1 MGEQLPTV
9 SLEALQ
15 SAGNT
20 LERHG
25 LIDVDV
31 PGLLELTG
39 VTQAGTPTASG
50 LSDFDYQQLSNLSM
64 GFKDLNQLCT
74 VNKVPIPSEIME
86 HFNHIKCH
94 CMMGLFPEIGRAWLT
109 IDTDLYIWTYENA
122 RDVAYFDGLSQ
133 VIISVGLVTPKP
145 GLFVA
150 DVKYLLILTTPI
162 EIVVLGVT
170 FGDANNGTPNRSLSG
185 QNSEEMQLMHTPIF
199 VLNTDNVAIM
209 CVQGTDDGRIFLGG
223 RDGCLYEVSYQA
235 ESNWF
240 GKRCRKINH
249 SQGLMSHLVPGIF
262 KIFSETDSVEKI
274 TVDNTRNL
282 LYVLMSKGSIEAW
295 DLGKDAGSTR
305 RIARLS
311 YKEIISSAS
320 MILRTIDTAVFHPI
334 TAICPLTL
342 DDSSSLHLVAI
353 AESGVRFYFST
364 VPLHLHG
371 FYIQQQQL
379 LQQQQLQ
386 QQQSLFQQQQ
396 QQLQLQQQQQ
406 QQQQMHQQH
415 QPHQPQQPSQPS
427 PQQQLGASPNQ
438 EFQQNAN
445 LPEPP
450 QGKPQGLYLLHVR
463 VPPGITGNLLLTK
476 PKLVHSAHYI
486 QGSLLMIS
494 RQQQDQ
500 DLLTCLSS
508 EQFQSQ
514 HNLVESTTY
523 MPLDGQVWA
532 IADVMRKDRV
542 SITTPLRKAQNPRK
556 VALLTNQGV
565 HIVSILQSVDILQ
578 QLLVGCHGPHNEAV
592 KMYFSKQTEPEAC
605 ATALLLA
612 CRESFRGTEVGD
624 WATQSFIL
632 YGGEPYFDAPI
643 VSDNRQLGFSSPIA
657 GGGGY
662 GAMDSSVQQQHHHHN
677 ANFLGPS
684 GRLFAS
690 STPYSTP
697 GSGGRGGMVSP
708 VLRQQQQQQQHPSVY
723 GAANVN
729 NNNETVDASLFH
741 YSAKHAGLYLYMSR
755 MLRCIWRKPCVDE
768 RLYSTISQQDC
779 VVLLEDLYAIRRFL
793 ENVTV
798 SNLLGYTGGGGRSNG
813 TSLKP
818 NVGSLGS
825 AFSQGQSGLLHGST
839 DRGAGFGSS
848 VLSSQPGYSIGG
860 AGYGYPQGNA
870 AVVSQKHC
878 TEEALVEER
887 KSLEALVRLI
897 KQACEV
903 IGLWKVICEH
913 QCHLLVGKLT
923 KEEQSVLQGC
933 TFRDLILS
941 RIDVCGLL
949 IVTLINSYLA
959 DNASV
964 GSISSKLREVC
975 PTLYRQEDAVSHK
988 ATEIL
993 LLSRGCTDRDK
1004 KEERLRTALQL
1015 CKSAAPNLPLG
1026 ALCQQFVS
1034 AGFYTGVIELCTVCA
1049 AKSDPNEAGLL
1060 FYRNN
1065 EAMDNQEGFV
1075 AFQNRMSWYKEVKVM
1090 LDYVYDTAGGNGGGG
1105 AGGGGGGN
1113 GGGGGAQQPKPDS
1126 IYPSL
1131 EDDELLQDRA
1141 AGNQEVLQIIGQ
1153 ALQSTD
1159 PLLHIALYEWLLSK
1173 DLFAELLE
1181 ITEPSLGVFLSRAM
1195 ARTPENLVLA
1205 DLLWKYH
1212 ERNGQHAAAAR
1223 ILDKL
1228 ANVAS
1233 DSINLQQ
1240 RIEYLARAVMCMRS
1254 ESVGF
1259 SAHNGVLLKDL
1270 EDKLEVAQIQR
1281 QVYDALA
1288 LLTHHTD
1295 ERYDALKLL
1304 DSNLYNLTQLYSDFA
1319 EQYELWECKLTIL
1332 NCSHHNDPL
1341 LIESVW
1347 THILDRE
1354 LQGRDSCAER
1364 CRRLLAKVKSLA
1376 LEYDSSGCCFP
1387 LAFIVREVEI
1397 RCFRLGMHSSPVPDA
1412 LIEMNLDIEEL
1423 LNIYSRLVSMNERIW
1438 VTENDELYLI
1448 RSTAGLLSLIVNQPK
1463 LIPFKDRRK
1472 VMSKSQDL
1480 ISAALNILYTKPDTQ
1495 PLIDVFRDTQSKLQR
1510 IL

>member
-1 MGEQLPTV
+1 MGEQPTV

-25 LIDVDV
+25 SIDADV

-50 LSDFDYQQLSNLSM
+50 LSDFDYQQLANLSM

-170 FGDANNGTPNRSLSG
+170 FGDANSGTPNRSMTASQG
-185 QNSEEMQLMHTPIF
+185 TEEMQLMHTPIF

-209 CVQGTDDGRIFLGG
+209 CVQGTEDGRIFLGG
-223 RDGCLYEVSYQA
+223 RDGCLYEVAYQA

-262 KIFSETDSVEKI
+262 KIFTETDSVEKI
-274 TVDNTRNL
+274 VVDNTRNL

-295 DLGKDAGSTR
+295 DIGKDAGSTR

-311 YKEIISSAS
+311 YKDIIASAS
-320 MILRTIDTAVFHPI
+320 AILRTIDPSVFHPI
-334 TAICPLTL
+334 TAICPLTAE
-342 DDSSSLHLVAI
+342 DSSSLHLVAI

-371 FYIQQQQL
+371 FYIQQQQM
-379 LQQQQLQ
+379 
-386 QQQSLFQQQQ
+386 
-396 QQLQLQQQQQ
+396 LQQQQQ
-406 QQQQMHQQH
+406 QQQLLLQ
-415 QPHQPQQPSQPS
+415 
-427 PQQQLGASPNQ
+427 QQQLQMQQQQTPLSLQQQQQQQQNLAANQ
-438 EFQQNAN
+438 ALQQQNAN

-450 QGKPQGLYLLHVR
+450 QSKPQGLYLLHVR
-463 VPPGITGNLLLTK
+463 VPPGTTGNLLLTK
-476 PKLVHSAHYI
+476 PKLVHSAHYVK
-486 QGSLLMIS
+486 GSLLLIS

-500 DLLTCLSS
+500 DMLTCLSS

-514 HNLVESTTY
+514 LNLVESTTY

-532 IADVMRKDRV
+532 IADVLRKDRV
-542 SITTPLRKAQNPRK
+542 SISTPLRTAQNPRK

-578 QLLVGCHGPHNEAV
+578 QLLVGCHGPHNDAV
-592 KMYFSKQTEPEAC
+592 KTYFSKQTEPEAC

-612 CRESFRGTEVGD
+612 CRESFRGTELGD
-624 WATQSFIL
+624 WAAQAFVL
-632 YGGEPYFDAPI
+632 YGGEPYFDAAI
-643 VSDNRQLGFSSPIA
+643 VSDNRQLGFNSPIA
-657 GGGGY
+657 GAGGY
-662 GAMDSSVQQQHHHHN
+662 GGGAMDSTVPHN
-677 ANFLGPS
+677 ANFGPG
-684 GRLFAS
+684 GRLFA

-697 GSGGRGGMVSP
+697 GRGGMVSP
-708 VLRQQQQQQQHPSVY
+708 VHQQHHPHQQHQQQQHPSMYV
-723 GAANVN
+723 GGSPQQNLN
-729 NNNETVDASLFH
+729 NNNETADGALFH

-755 MLRCIWRKPCVDE
+755 VLRCIWRKPCVDE

-798 SNLLGYTGGGGRSNG
+798 SNLLGYTGGRSNG
-813 TSLKP
+813 TS
-818 NVGSLGS
+818 VRAGSLGS
-825 AFSQGQSGLLHGST
+825 SFAQGQSGLLVGGERGGYGS
-839 DRGAGFGSS
+839 FM
-848 VLSSQPGYSIGG
+848 SSQPGYSIGG
-860 AGYGYPQGNA
+860 GAGGAAYAQTNA
-870 AVVSQKHC
+870 AISQKNC
-878 TEEALVEER
+878 TEEAMLEER

-903 IGLWKVICEH
+903 VGLWKVICEH

-923 KEEQSVLQGC
+923 KEEQSILQAC

-975 PTLYRQEDAVSHK
+975 PTLYRHEDAVSHK

-1015 CKSAAPNLPLG
+1015 CKSAAPNLPLA

-1034 AGFYTGVIELCTVCA
+1034 AGFYSGVIELCTVCA
-1049 AKSDPNEAGLL
+1049 AKSDPNEVGLQ

-1065 EAMDNQEGFV
+1065 EAMDNQEGFL
-1075 AFQNRMSWYKEVKVM
+1075 AFQSRMNWYSEVKVM
-1090 LDYVYDTAGGNGGGG
+1090 LDNVYEVAGGNGSGAG
-1105 AGGGGGGN
+1105 AGG
-1113 GGGGGAQQPKPDS
+1113 QQPKPDS
-1126 IYPSL
+1126 IYPTMD
-1131 EDDELLQDRA
+1131 DDEQQERA
-1141 AGNQEVLQIIGQ
+1141 VAGNQEVLTIIGQ
-1153 ALQSTD
+1153 SLQSTD
-1159 PLLHIALYEWLLSK
+1159 QLLHIAIYEWLLSK
-1173 DLFAELLE
+1173 NLLAELLE

-1195 ARTPENLVLA
+1195 ARTPDNLIVA

-1212 ERNGQHAAAAR
+1212 ERNGQHAAAAK

-1288 LLTHHTD
+1288 LLTQRSN
-1295 ERYDALKLL
+1295 EQYDALKLL

-1354 LQGRDSCAER
+1354 LQGRESCAER

-1397 RCFRLGMHSSPVPDA
+1397 RCFRLGMFNSPVPEA

-1423 LNIYSRLVSMNERIW
+1423 LNIYSRLVSMNERVW
-1438 VTENDELYLI
+1438 VTEEDELYLI
-1448 RSTAGLLSLIVNQPK
+1448 RSTSALLSLIVNQPK
-1463 LIPFKDRRK
+1463 LVPLKDRRK
-1472 VMSKSQDL
+1472 VMAKSQDL
-1480 ISAALNILYTKPDTQ
+1480 IAAALNILYTKPDTQ

>member
-1 MGEQLPTV
+1 MSEQPTV

-25 LIDVDV
+25 SIDSDV

-170 FGDANNGTPNRSLSG
+170 FGDANSGTPNRSMSAAQG
-185 QNSEEMQLMHTPIF
+185 SEEMQLMHTPIF

-209 CVQGTDDGRIFLGG
+209 CVQGTDDGRILLGG
-223 RDGCLYEVSYQA
+223 RDGCLYEVAYQA

-262 KIFSETDSVEKI
+262 KIFTETDSVEKI
-274 TVDNTRNL
+274 AVDNTRNL
-282 LYVLMSKGSIEAW
+282 LYVLMSKGSIETW
-295 DLGKDAGSTR
+295 DLGKDASSTR

-311 YKEIISSAS
+311 YKDIISSAS
-320 MILRTIDTAVFHPI
+320 TILRTIDPSVFHPI
-334 TAICPLTL
+334 TAICPLTSE
-342 DDSSSLHLVAI
+342 DSSSLHLVAI

-371 FYIQQQQL
+371 FYIQQQQMM
-379 LQQQQLQ
+379 
-386 QQQSLFQQQQ
+386 
-396 QQLQLQQQQQ
+396 QQQQQ
-406 QQQQMHQQH
+406 QQQLLLQQ
-415 QPHQPQQPSQPS
+415 
-427 PQQQLGASPNQ
+427 QQQLQMQQQQTPQTLQQQGLSNQ
-438 EFQQNAN
+438 AIQQQNANAN

-450 QGKPQGLYLLHVR
+450 QSKPQGLYLLHVR
-463 VPPGITGNLLLTK
+463 VPPGTTGNLLLTK
-476 PKLVHSAHYI
+476 PKLVHSAHYAK
-486 QGSLLMIS
+486 GSLLMIS
-494 RQQQDQ
+494 KQQQDQ

-514 HNLVESTTY
+514 LNLVESTTY

-532 IADVMRKDRV
+532 IADVLRKDRV
-542 SITTPLRKAQNPRK
+542 SISTPLRTAQNPRK

-578 QLLVGCHGPHNEAV
+578 QLLVGCHGPHNESV
-592 KMYFSKQTEPEAC
+592 KTYFSKQTEPEAC

-612 CRESFRGTEVGD
+612 CRESFRSTELGD
-624 WATQSFIL
+624 WATQAFVL
-632 YGGEPYFDAPI
+632 YGGEPFFDAAI
-643 VSDNRQLGFSSPIA
+643 VSDNRQLLGFNSPISGA
-657 GGGGY
+657 AYGS
-662 GAMDSSVQQQHHHHN
+662 GAMDSTVQHN
-677 ANFLGPS
+677 ANVGPG
-684 GRLFAS
+684 GRLFA

-697 GSGGRGGMVSP
+697 GRGMVSP
-708 VLRQQQQQQQHPSVY
+708 VHQQHGHHPHQQQHPSVY
-723 GAANVN
+723 VGGSSAQNLN
-729 NNNETVDASLFH
+729 NNNETADGSLFH

-755 MLRCIWRKPCVDE
+755 MLRCIWRKPCVDD

-779 VVLLEDLYAIRRFL
+779 IVLLEDLYAIRRFL

-798 SNLLGYTGGGGRSNG
+798 SNLLGYTGGRSNG
-813 TSLKP
+813 TSVRP
-818 NVGSLGS
+818 NVGSLS
-825 AFSQGQSGLLHGST
+825 SSFAQGQSGLVLSGAAERGGYGS
-839 DRGAGFGSS
+839 FM
-848 VLSSQPGYSIGG
+848 SSQPGYSIG
-860 AGYGYPQGNA
+860 AGGVGYPPTNA
-870 AVVSQKHC
+870 GISQKNC
-878 TEEALVEER
+878 TEEALLEER

-903 IGLWKVICEH
+903 VGLWKVICEH

-923 KEEQSVLQGC
+923 REEQSILQAC

-975 PTLYRQEDAVSHK
+975 PTLYRHEDAVSHK

-993 LLSRGCTDRDK
+993 LLSRGCNDRDK

-1015 CKSAAPNLPLG
+1015 CKSAAPNLPL
-1026 ALCQQFVS
+1026 ATLCQQFVS
-1034 AGFYTGVIELCTVCA
+1034 SGFYSGVIELCTVCA
-1049 AKSDPNEAGLL
+1049 AKSDPNEVGLQ

-1065 EAMDNQEGFV
+1065 EAMDNQEGFL
-1075 AFQNRMSWYKEVKVM
+1075 AFQNRMNWYNEVKVM
-1090 LDYVYDTAGGNGGGG
+1090 LDNVYEVAGSSGG
-1105 AGGGGGGN
+1105 
-1113 GGGGGAQQPKPDS
+1113 QHPKPDS
-1126 IYPSL
+1126 VYPTM
-1131 EDDELLQDRA
+1131 DDEEQQDRA
-1141 AGNQEVLQIIGQ
+1141 VASNQEVLTIIGQ

-1159 PLLHIALYEWLLSK
+1159 QLLHIAIYEWLLSK
-1173 DLFAELLE
+1173 NLLAELLE

-1195 ARTPENLVLA
+1195 ARTPDNLIVA

-1212 ERNGQHAAAAR
+1212 ERNGQHAAAAK

-1288 LLTHHTD
+1288 LLIQHSN

-1397 RCFRLGMHSSPVPDA
+1397 RCFRLGLFNSPVPEA

-1438 VTENDELYLI
+1438 VTEDDELYLI
-1448 RSTAGLLSLIVNQPK
+1448 RSTSALLSIIVNQPR
-1463 LIPFKDRRK
+1463 LVPLKDRRK
-1472 VMSKSQDL
+1472 VMAKSQDL
-1480 ISAALNILYTKPDTQ
+1480 IAAALNILYTKPDTQ
-1495 PLIDVFRDTQSKLQR
+1495 SLIDVFRDTQSKLQR

>member
-1 MGEQLPTV
+1 MGEQLPAV
-9 SLEALQ
+9 SIDALH

-170 FGDANNGTPNRSLSG
+170 FGDANNGTPNRSLSS
-185 QNSEEMQLMHTPIF
+185 QCSEEMQLMHTPIF

-262 KIFSETDSVEKI
+262 KIFTETDSVEKI

-320 MILRTIDTAVFHPI
+320 MILRTIDPAVFHPI
-334 TAICPLTL
+334 TAICPLTSE
-342 DDSSSLHLVAI
+342 DSSSLHLVAI

-379 LQQQQLQ
+379 LQQQQQ
-386 QQQSLFQQQQ
+386 QQQQALFQQQ
-396 QQLQLQQQQQ
+396 
-406 QQQQMHQQH
+406 H
-415 QPHQPQQPSQPS
+415 
-427 PQQQLGASPNQ
+427 
-438 EFQQNAN
+438 
-445 LPEPP
+445 
-450 QGKPQGLYLLHVR
+450 KPQGLYLLHVR
-463 VPPGITGNLLLTK
+463 VPPGITGSLLLTK

-542 SITTPLRKAQNPRK
+542 SISTPLRKAQNPRK

-612 CRESFRGTEVGD
+612 CRESIRGTEVGD
-624 WATQSFIL
+624 WATQAFIL
-632 YGGEPYFDAPI
+632 YGGEPYFDTPMLN
-643 VSDNRQLGFSSPIA
+643 DNRQLGFNSPLS
-657 GGGGY
+657 GGTY
-662 GAMDSSVQQQHHHHN
+662 GSAMDSTVQQN
-677 ANFLGPS
+677 ANFGPG
-684 GRLFAS
+684 GRLFA

-697 GSGGRGGMVSP
+697 GRGMVSP
-708 VLRQQQQQQQHPSVY
+708 VLQQQPRQNTSMY
-723 GAANVN
+723 GGAAPASNLNN
-729 NNNETVDASLFH
+729 NNNETVETTLFH

-755 MLRCIWRKPCVDE
+755 MLRSIWRKPCLDE
-768 RLYSTISQQDC
+768 RFYSSISHQDC

-793 ENVTV
+793 ENVTAN
-798 SNLLGYTGGGGRSNG
+798 NLLGYTGGRSNG
-813 TSLKP
+813 TSVKP
-818 NVGSLGS
+818 NVGSLVTGTVS
-825 AFSQGQSGLLHGST
+825 SFGHGQSGLLLSGGAERVGYGGSL
-839 DRGAGFGSS
+839 
-848 VLSSQPGYSIGG
+848 LSSQPGYSIAGG
-860 AGYGYPQGNA
+860 AGASGYVYPQGNA
-870 AVVSQKHC
+870 VLVQKNC
-878 TEEALVEER
+878 TEEALAEEK
-887 KSLEALVRLI
+887 KSLQALVRLI
-897 KQACEV
+897 KQTCEV
-903 IGLWKVICEH
+903 VGLWKVICEH

-923 KEEQSVLQGC
+923 KDEQVVLQAC
-933 TFRDLILS
+933 TFRDLVLTRS
-941 RIDVCGLL
+941 DVCGLL

-1004 KEERLRTALQL
+1004 KDERLRTALQL
-1015 CKSAAPNLPLG
+1015 CKSAAPNLPL
-1026 ALCQQFVS
+1026 ATLCQQFVS
-1034 AGFYTGVIELCTVCA
+1034 AGFYSGVIELCTVCA

-1065 EAMDNQEGFV
+1065 DAMDNQEGFL
-1075 AFQNRMSWYKEVKVM
+1075 AFQNRMNWYKEVKVM
-1090 LDYVYDTAGGNGGGG
+1090 MDYVYDAAGNGG
-1105 AGGGGGGN
+1105 
-1113 GGGGGAQQPKPDS
+1113 QQPKPDG

-1131 EDDELLQDRA
+1131 DDDEDRVT
-1141 AGNQEVLQIIGQ
+1141 GNQEVLNIIGQ
-1153 ALQSTD
+1153 ALLSTD
-1159 PLLHIALYEWLLSK
+1159 QLLHIAIYEWLLSK
-1173 DLFAELLE
+1173 NLFAELLE

-1195 ARTPENLVLA
+1195 VRTPENLVLA

-1212 ERNGQHAAAAR
+1212 ERNGQHAAAAK

-1228 ANVAS
+1228 ANFAS

-1288 LLTHHTD
+1288 LLTQHTE

-1397 RCFRLGMHSSPVPDA
+1397 RCFRLGMYNSPVPDA
-1412 LIEMNLDIEEL
+1412 LIEMSLDIEEL

-1438 VTENDELYLI
+1438 VTEDDELYLI
-1448 RSTAGLLSLIVNQPK
+1448 RSTSALLSLIVNQPK

>member
-1 MGEQLPTV
+1 RMGEQPTV

-25 LIDVDV
+25 SIDADV

-50 LSDFDYQQLSNLSM
+50 LSDFDYQQLANLSM

-170 FGDANNGTPNRSLSG
+170 FGDANSGTPNRSMTASQG
-185 QNSEEMQLMHTPIF
+185 TEEMQLMHTPIF

-209 CVQGTDDGRIFLGG
+209 CVQGTEDGRIFLGG
-223 RDGCLYEVSYQA
+223 RDGCLYEVAYQA

-262 KIFSETDSVEKI
+262 KIFTETDSVEKI
-274 TVDNTRNL
+274 VVDNTRNL

-295 DLGKDAGSTR
+295 DIGKDAGSTR

-311 YKEIISSAS
+311 YKDIIASAS
-320 MILRTIDTAVFHPI
+320 AILRTIDPSVFHPI
-334 TAICPLTL
+334 TAICPLTAE
-342 DDSSSLHLVAI
+342 DSSSLHLVAI

-371 FYIQQQQL
+371 
-379 LQQQQLQ
+379 
-386 QQQSLFQQQQ
+386 
-396 QQLQLQQQQQ
+396 
-406 QQQQMHQQH
+406 
-415 QPHQPQQPSQPS
+415 
-427 PQQQLGASPNQ
+427 
-438 EFQQNAN
+438 
-445 LPEPP
+445 
-450 QGKPQGLYLLHVR
+450 KPQGLYLLHVR
-463 VPPGITGNLLLTK
+463 VPPGTTGNLLLTK
-476 PKLVHSAHYI
+476 PKLVHSAHYVK
-486 QGSLLMIS
+486 GSLLLIS

-500 DLLTCLSS
+500 DMLTCLSS

-514 HNLVESTTY
+514 LNLVESTTY

-532 IADVMRKDRV
+532 IADVLRKDRV
-542 SITTPLRKAQNPRK
+542 SISTPLRTAQNPRK

-578 QLLVGCHGPHNEAV
+578 QLLVGCHGPHNDAV
-592 KMYFSKQTEPEAC
+592 KTYFSKQTEPEAC

-612 CRESFRGTEVGD
+612 CRESFRGTELGD
-624 WATQSFIL
+624 WAAQAFVL
-632 YGGEPYFDAPI
+632 YGGEPYFDAAI
-643 VSDNRQLGFSSPIA
+643 VSDNRQLGFNSPIA
-657 GGGGY
+657 GAGGY
-662 GAMDSSVQQQHHHHN
+662 GGGAMDSTVPHN
-677 ANFLGPS
+677 ANFGPG

-690 STPYSTP
+690 TPYRRP
-697 GSGGRGGMVSP
+697 GQN
-708 VLRQQQQQQQHPSVY
+708 L
-723 GAANVN
+723 N
-729 NNNETVDASLFH
+729 NNNETADGALFH

-755 MLRCIWRKPCVDE
+755 VLRCIWRKPCVDE

-798 SNLLGYTGGGGRSNG
+798 SNLLGYTGGRSNG
-813 TSLKP
+813 TS
-818 NVGSLGS
+818 VRAGSLGS
-825 AFSQGQSGLLHGST
+825 SFAQGQSGLLVAAYAQT
-839 DRGAGFGSS
+839 
-848 VLSSQPGYSIGG
+848 
-860 AGYGYPQGNA
+860 NA
-870 AVVSQKHC
+870 AISQKNC
-878 TEEALVEER
+878 TEEALLEER

-903 IGLWKVICEH
+903 VGLWKVICEH

-923 KEEQSVLQGC
+923 KEEQSILQAC

-975 PTLYRQEDAVSHK
+975 PTLYRHEDAVSHK

-1015 CKSAAPNLPLG
+1015 CKSAAPNLPLA

-1034 AGFYTGVIELCTVCA
+1034 AGFYSGVIELCTVCA
-1049 AKSDPNEAGLL
+1049 AKSDPNEVGLQ

-1065 EAMDNQEGFV
+1065 EAMDNQEGFL
-1075 AFQNRMSWYKEVKVM
+1075 AFQSRMNWYSEVKVM
-1090 LDYVYDTAGGNGGGG
+1090 LDNVYEVAGGNGSGAG
-1105 AGGGGGGN
+1105 AGG
-1113 GGGGGAQQPKPDS
+1113 QQPKPDS
-1126 IYPSL
+1126 IYPTMD
-1131 EDDELLQDRA
+1131 DDEQQERA
-1141 AGNQEVLQIIGQ
+1141 VAGNQEVLTIIGQ
-1153 ALQSTD
+1153 SLQSTD
-1159 PLLHIALYEWLLSK
+1159 QLLHIAIYEWLLSK
-1173 DLFAELLE
+1173 NLLAELLE

-1195 ARTPENLVLA
+1195 ARTPDNLIVA

-1212 ERNGQHAAAAR
+1212 ERNGQHAAAAK

-1288 LLTHHTD
+1288 LLTQRSN
-1295 ERYDALKLL
+1295 EQYDALKLL

-1354 LQGRDSCAER
+1354 LQGRESCAER

-1397 RCFRLGMHSSPVPDA
+1397 RCFRLGMFNSPVPEA

-1423 LNIYSRLVSMNERIW
+1423 LNIYSRLVSMNERVW
-1438 VTENDELYLI
+1438 VTEEDELYLI
-1448 RSTAGLLSLIVNQPK
+1448 RSTSALLSLIVNQPK
-1463 LIPFKDRRK
+1463 LVPLKDRRK
-1472 VMSKSQDL
+1472 VMAKSQDL
-1480 ISAALNILYTKPDTQ
+1480 IAAALNILYTKPDTQ

>member
-9 SLEALQ
+9 SLDALQ

-20 LERHG
+20 LDRHG
-25 LIDVDV
+25 SIDVEV

-170 FGDANNGTPNRSLSG
+170 FGDANNGTPNRSMSAT
-185 QNSEEMQLMHTPIF
+185 QCCEEMQLMHTPIF

-262 KIFSETDSVEKI
+262 KIFTESDSVEKI
-274 TVDNTRNL
+274 TVDNSRNL

-295 DLGKDAGSTR
+295 ELGKDAGSTR

-320 MILRTIDTAVFHPI
+320 MILRTIDPAVFHPI
-334 TAICPLTL
+334 TAICPLTSE
-342 DDSSSLHLVAI
+342 DSSSLHLVAI
-353 AESGVRFYFST
+353 AESGVRFYFSM

-379 LQQQQLQ
+379 LQQQQQ
-386 QQQSLFQQQQ
+386 QQQLFQQQQ
-396 QQLQLQQQQQ
+396 QQQQFQLLQQQQQ
-406 QQQQMHQQH
+406 QQQQLQQQHQQQQQQQQHQQH
-415 QPHQPQQPSQPS
+415 QQHQQAQQHQQHH
-427 PQQQLGASPNQ
+427 QQQQQSSQQAMQQQNLSNQ
-438 EFQQNAN
+438 EIQQNANAN

-450 QGKPQGLYLLHVR
+450 QSKPQGLYLLHVR
-463 VPPGITGNLLLTK
+463 VPPGITGGLLLTK

-592 KMYFSKQTEPEAC
+592 KMYFNKQTEPEAC

-624 WATQSFIL
+624 WATQAFVL

-643 VSDNRQLGFSSPIA
+643 VNDNRQLGFNSPLS
-657 GGGGY
+657 GGNYG
-662 GAMDSSVQQQHHHHN
+662 GAMDSTVQQN
-677 ANFLGPS
+677 ANFGPS

-690 STPYSTP
+690 TPYSTP
-697 GSGGRGGMVSP
+697 GRGGLMSPVQQRHGQHGTVYGGAASGGN
-708 VLRQQQQQQQHPSVY
+708 L
-723 GAANVN
+723 NN
-729 NNNETVDASLFH
+729 NNNETVESSLFH

-755 MLRCIWRKPCVDE
+755 MLRCIWRKSCVND

-798 SNLLGYTGGGGRSNG
+798 SNLLGYTGGRSNG
-813 TSLKP
+813 GTSVKA
-818 NVGSLGS
+818 NVGSGTAGS
-825 AFSQGQSGLLHGST
+825 SFAHGQTGLLLSGGAERGGYGSL
-839 DRGAGFGSS
+839 
-848 VLSSQPGYSIGG
+848 LSSQPGYSISG
-860 AGYGYPQGNA
+860 AGGYVYPPGHVA
-870 AVVSQKHC
+870 LAQKNC

-903 IGLWKVICEH
+903 VGLWKVICEH

-923 KEEQSVLQGC
+923 KEEQTVLQGC

-941 RIDVCGLL
+941 RLDVCGLL

-1004 KEERLRTALQL
+1004 KDERLRTALQL
-1015 CKSAAPNLPLG
+1015 CKSAAPNLPLA
-1026 ALCQQFVS
+1026 ALCQQFVTS
-1034 AGFYTGVIELCTVCA
+1034 GFYSGVIELCTVCA

-1065 EAMDNQEGFV
+1065 EAMDNQEGYI
-1075 AFQNRMSWYKEVKVM
+1075 AFQNRMNWYKEVRVM
-1090 LDYVYDTAGGNGGGG
+1090 LDYVYEAAGNSG
-1105 AGGGGGGN
+1105 
-1113 GGGGGAQQPKPDS
+1113 QQPKPDS
-1126 IYPSL
+1126 GYPSMD
-1131 EDDELLQDRA
+1131 DDEQDRV
-1141 AGNQEVLQIIGQ
+1141 AGNQEVLNIIEQ
-1153 ALQSTD
+1153 ALLNTD
-1159 PLLHIALYEWLLSK
+1159 QLLHVAIYEWLLSNN
-1173 DLFAELLE
+1173 LFAELLE
-1181 ITEPSLGVFLSRAM
+1181 ITEPSLGVFLSRAIV
-1195 ARTPENLVLA
+1195 RSPENLVLA

-1212 ERNGQHAAAAR
+1212 ERNGQHAAAAK

-1240 RIEYLARAVMCMRS
+1240 RIEYLARAVVCMRS

-1288 LLTHHTD
+1288 LLTHHSE

-1376 LEYDSSGCCFP
+1376 LEYDSTGCCFP

-1397 RCFRLGMHSSPVPDA
+1397 RCFRLGMYNSPVPDA

-1438 VTENDELYLI
+1438 VTEDDELYLI
-1448 RSTAGLLSLIVNQPK
+1448 RSTSGLLSLIVNQPK

>member
-9 SLEALQ
+9 SLDALQ

-25 LIDVDV
+25 SIDVDV

-50 LSDFDYQQLSNLSM
+50 LSEFDYQQLSNLSM

-145 GLFVA
+145 GLFVS

-170 FGDANNGTPNRSLSG
+170 FGDANNGTPNRSLSA
-185 QNSEEMQLMHTPIF
+185 QSSEEMQLMHTPIF

-240 GKRCRKINH
+240 GKRCRKVNH

-262 KIFSETDSVEKI
+262 KIFTETDSVEKI
-274 TVDNTRNL
+274 TVDNSRNL

-320 MILRTIDTAVFHPI
+320 MILRTIDPA
-334 TAICPLTL
+334 
-342 DDSSSLHLVAI
+342 
-353 AESGVRFYFST
+353 
-364 VPLHLHG
+364 
-371 FYIQQQQL
+371 
-379 LQQQQLQ
+379 
-386 QQQSLFQQQQ
+386 
-396 QQLQLQQQQQ
+396 
-406 QQQQMHQQH
+406 
-415 QPHQPQQPSQPS
+415 
-427 PQQQLGASPNQ
+427 
-438 EFQQNAN
+438 
-445 LPEPP
+445 
-450 QGKPQGLYLLHVR
+450 
-463 VPPGITGNLLLTK
+463 
-476 PKLVHSAHYI
+476 LVHSAHYI

-532 IADVMRKDRV
+532 IADVMRKDRL

-592 KMYFSKQTEPEAC
+592 KMYFNKQTEPEAC

-624 WATQSFIL
+624 WATQAFVL

-643 VSDNRQLGFSSPIA
+643 MSDNRQLGYNSPLS
-657 GGGGY
+657 GGAYG
-662 GAMDSSVQQQHHHHN
+662 GAMDSTVQQN
-677 ANFLGPS
+677 ANFGPV
-684 GRLFAS
+684 GRLFA

-697 GSGGRGGMVSP
+697 GRGGMVSP
-708 VLRQQQQQQQHPSVY
+708 VQQRHGQQGTVY
-723 GAANVN
+723 GGASSGTNVNN
-729 NNNETVDASLFH
+729 NNNETVDSSLFH

-779 VVLLEDLYAIRRFL
+779 IVLLEDLYAIRRFL

-798 SNLLGYTGGGGRSNG
+798 SNLLGYTGGRSNG
-813 TSLKP
+813 TSVKP
-818 NVGSLGS
+818 NVGSATGS
-825 AFSQGQSGLLHGST
+825 SFGHGQSGLLLSGAERGGYGSL
-839 DRGAGFGSS
+839 
-848 VLSSQPGYSIGG
+848 LSSQPGYSISG
-860 AGYGYPQGNA
+860 AGAGGYAYPSGNVA
-870 AVVSQKHC
+870 LAQKNC

-903 IGLWKVICEH
+903 VGLWKVICEH

-923 KEEQSVLQGC
+923 KEEQGVLQSC
-933 TFRDLILS
+933 TFRDLILT
-941 RIDVCGLL
+941 RMDVCGLL

-1015 CKSAAPNLPLG
+1015 CKSAAPNLPLA

-1034 AGFYTGVIELCTVCA
+1034 SGFYSGVIELCTVCA
-1049 AKSDPNEAGLL
+1049 AKSDPNDAGLL

-1065 EAMDNQEGFV
+1065 EAMDNQEGFI
-1075 AFQNRMSWYKEVKVM
+1075 AFQNRMNWYKEIKVM
-1090 LDYVYDTAGGNGGGG
+1090 LDYVYETAGNNG
-1105 AGGGGGGN
+1105 
-1113 GGGGGAQQPKPDS
+1113 QQSKPDS
-1126 IYPSL
+1126 GYPSMD
-1131 EDDELLQDRA
+1131 DDEQQDRG
-1141 AGNQEVLQIIGQ
+1141 AGNQEVLNIIGQ
-1153 ALQSTD
+1153 ALLSTD
-1159 PLLHIALYEWLLSK
+1159 QLLHIAIYEWLLSK
-1173 DLFAELLE
+1173 NLFAELLE
-1181 ITEPSLGVFLSRAM
+1181 ITEPSLGVFLSRAIV
-1195 ARTPENLVLA
+1195 RTPENLVLA

-1212 ERNGQHAAAAR
+1212 ERNGQHAAAAK

-1228 ANVAS
+1228 ANAAS

-1281 QVYDALA
+1281 QVYDALT
-1288 LLTHHTD
+1288 LLTHHSD

-1354 LQGRDSCAER
+1354 LQGRDTCAER

-1376 LEYDSSGCCFP
+1376 LEYDSTGCCFP
-1387 LAFIVREVEI
+1387 LAYIVREVEI
-1397 RCFRLGMHSSPVPDA
+1397 RCFRLGMYNSPVPEA

-1438 VTENDELYLI
+1438 VTEDDELYLI
-1448 RSTAGLLSLIVNQPK
+1448 RSTSALLSLIVNQPK
-1463 LIPFKDRRK
+1463 LVPFKDRRK